1 MKIILIS
8 GKARHG
14 KDTTAQFLRELLE
27 QRGKRVLICHYGDL
41 VKYVCKTFFGWNG
54 EKDEAGRSLLQRVG
68 TDVIRKQCE
77 DYWVRFVLEVLG
89 FFPNEWDYVLIPDCR
104 FPNEIHLPG
113 FVAFDTV
120 HIRVVRPDF
129 DNGLTPEQK
138 AHPSETAL
146 DDSKPDFV
154 FCNNGSLCEL
164 RGVVEDWIDHSAP
177 GLGTRWFIA
186 QADKTPA
193 EG

>member
-27 QRGKRVLICHYGDL
+27 QRGKKVLICHYGDL
-41 VKYVCKTFFGWNG
+41 VKYICKTFFDWDGK
-54 EKDEAGRSLLQRVG
+54 KDEAGRSLLQRVG
-68 TDVIRKQCE
+68 TDAIREKCE
-77 DYWVRFVLEVLG
+77 DYWVQFILDILT
-89 FFPNEWDYVLIPDCR
+89 FFPDEWDYVIIPDCR
-104 FPNEIHLPG
+104 FPNEVSLPG
-113 FVAFDTV
+113 IVSPDTV

-138 AHPSETAL
+138 THPSETAL
-146 DDSKPDFV
+146 DDWKPDFV
-154 FCNNGSLCEL
+154 FCNNGSLCAF
-164 RGVVEDWIDHSAP
+164 RGIVEDWIDHSAP
-177 GLGTRWFIA
+177 GLGTRWFVA
-186 QADKTPA
+186 REDKAPA